1 MFGGKTAHRTSPV
14 QPNCAAGSQQEH
26 RPLSRHAEIGDHLSS
41 TLSTD
46 LLQAIFSLRATW
58 LLSYDLNCSRPFACL
73 CRGHSSVRVER
84 PCKRQPHIAKTT
96 QVCAALIIRG
106 CDDLCS
112 FSRQRET
119 HKHVNNFVHSQLHGS
134 RKSPCMD
141 CTGAPAVQSLLG
153 DLGFLISLQKSE
165 LSRSGGR
172 GGKRDDYFE
181 LPKKL

>member
-14 QPNCAAGSQQEH
+14 QPNYAVGSQQEH

-96 QVCAALIIRG
+96 LVCAVLIIRG
-106 CDDLCS
+106 CGDLCPS
-112 FSRQRET
+112 SPQRET
-119 HKHVNNFVHSQLHGS
+119 CKHVNNFVHSQLHRS
-134 RKSPCMD
+134 RKFATMD
-141 CTGAPAVQSLLG
+141 CTGAPAPQSPLE
-153 DLGFLISLQKSE
+153 DLGFLISLQKSQ
-165 LSRSGGR
+165 
-172 GGKRDDYFE
+172 
-181 LPKKL
+181 